1 MVRHGTTR
9 YEEDRKAPGRSVGG
23 ALEPLLTVGAVCEVL
38 AVSKQT
44 VYRLV
49 HRGELK
55 PTRVGERLRFVPE
68 DVRDYLERHREAV
81 ASP

>member
-1 MVRHGTTR
+1 MAHHGTTGYSPVR
-9 YEEDRKAPGRSVGG
+9 A
-23 ALEPLLTVGAVCEVL
+23 ALEPLLTVAAVCRLL

-49 HRGELK
+49 RAGELK
-55 PTRVGERLRFVPE
+55 PTRVGDRLRFEPD